1 MRTPNGVYFPDQSTP
16 WKAITLDFTV
26 GCASGGCSDW
36 DYDVDVEIGRPTGMM
51 DSTIASI
58 DTVSTAPLVLDT
70 TWNAPYEIIEWFQVG
85 RMITPTVDIWLR
97 VNMDLVMLGR
107 MNILGISRTLRHC

>member
-1 MRTPNGVYFPDQSTP
+1 MRVHTATDLTVWRLHRMGVFPDQSTP
-16 WKAITLDFTV
+16 WKTITLDFTV

-51 DSTIASI
+51 DSTVASI

-70 TWNAPYEIIEWFQVG
+70 TWNAPYEIIEWYQVG
-85 RMITPTVDIWLR
+85 RMITPYGGHGSRAIW
-97 VNMDLVMLGR
+97 V
-107 MNILGISRTLRHC
+107 